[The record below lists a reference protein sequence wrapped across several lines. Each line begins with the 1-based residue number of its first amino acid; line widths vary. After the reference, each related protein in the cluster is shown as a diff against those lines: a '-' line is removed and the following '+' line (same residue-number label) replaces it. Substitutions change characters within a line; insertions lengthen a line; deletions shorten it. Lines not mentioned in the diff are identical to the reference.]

1 MTPEKVKNESGYL
14 SFSDNEFK
22 SNLVVFLFNSCK
34 DTFSD
39 FTKNPSSFQVILK
52 VKKEPHQKGAEA
64 TLKVDVNTTPI
75 TSTEP
80 KVQPPKLVDV
90 ANAKAVIVKTAA
102 SVLRVKTNL
111 VSEAVELRNKLAFT
125 EFAPGKILRA
135 RESRLKLRTWP
146 IVQKE
151 FLQVPLFL
159 QPQLDVNKLVL
170 RLHQL
175 PKSSLKQLQRKEEE
189 VGLANPFPSYLQ
201 PLM

>member
-1 MTPEKVKNESGYL
+1 MYL
-14 SFSDNEFK
+14 
-22 SNLVVFLFNSCK
+22 
-34 DTFSD
+34 FSD
-39 FTKNPSSFQVILK
+39 FTKNSSSFQVILK

-64 TLKVDVNTTPI
+64 TLKAGVSTTQI

-90 ANAKAVIVKTAA
+90 ENAKAAIVKTAA

-111 VSEAVELRNKLAFT
+111 VLEAVELRNKLAFT

-135 RESRLKLRTWP
+135 RESPLKLRTWP
-146 IVQKE
+146 IVQKV
-151 FLQVPLFL
+151 FLQAPLFL

-175 PKSSLKQLQRKEEE
+175 PKSSLKKLQRKEEE

>member
-1 MTPEKVKNESGYL
+1 M
-14 SFSDNEFK
+14 
-22 SNLVVFLFNSCK
+22 
-34 DTFSD
+34 
-39 FTKNPSSFQVILK
+39 
-52 VKKEPHQKGAEA
+52 KKEPHQKGAEA

-135 RESRLKLRTWP
+135 RGSRLKLRTWP

-175 PKSSLKQLQRKEEE
+175 PKSSLKKLQRKEEE